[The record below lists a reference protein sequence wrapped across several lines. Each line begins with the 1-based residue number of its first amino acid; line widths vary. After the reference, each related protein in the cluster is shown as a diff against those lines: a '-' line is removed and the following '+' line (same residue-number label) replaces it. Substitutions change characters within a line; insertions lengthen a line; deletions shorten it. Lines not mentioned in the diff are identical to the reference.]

1 MKASALTILI
11 LAGIAGPGLAKD
23 QTTGRIARGEY
34 LATIM
39 DCAGCHMPRGANGA
53 PVFEAGLSGGT
64 VGFEIPGMGIFW
76 PPNLTSHT
84 SGLGDWTDAEIAA
97 AIVGGLSRAGRP
109 LAPAMPS
116 PSYAALSP
124 EDLDALV
131 AWLRAQPA
139 VPSPRFGPVTDATDA
154 PAPFYRVTAPT
165 AP

>member
-1 MKASALTILI
+1 MSTAPLDFATRTSPMDGFWHND
-11 LAGIAGPGLAKD
+11 LAHADP
-23 QTTGRIARGEY
+23 
-34 LATIM
+34 
-39 DCAGCHMPRGANGA
+39 
-53 PVFEAGLSGGT
+53 
-64 VGFEIPGMGIFW
+64 
-76 PPNLTSHT
+76 
-84 SGLGDWTDAEIAA
+84 EIAA
-97 AIVGGLSRAGRP
+97 AIVGGRSRAGRP